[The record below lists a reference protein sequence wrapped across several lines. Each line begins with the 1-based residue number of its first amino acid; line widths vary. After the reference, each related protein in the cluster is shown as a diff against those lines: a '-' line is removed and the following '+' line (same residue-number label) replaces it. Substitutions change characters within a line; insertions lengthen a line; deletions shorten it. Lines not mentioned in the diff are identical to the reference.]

1 MVNHLHAPRAVVSE
15 PRRTIDEEFVL
26 ECESPHVHAVTES
39 ILHFR
44 TGLLQRTRVHR
55 QESAWRH
62 IDPGDI
68 SLAIVPHCLES
79 QVPFSV
85 VVGLFAQILELFVR
99 VELFKHKF

>member
-1 MVNHLHAPRAVVSE
+1 MVDQLHAPRAVVSE

-26 ECESPHVHAVTES
+26 KCKPSHVHAVAES

-79 QVPFSV
+79 QIPFSV
-85 VVGLFAQILELFVR
+85 VVGLFTQDLELFVR
-99 VELFKHKF
+99 V